1 MLQQY
6 LPLAVLKHPT
16 LIRKRQQSGT
26 VATVLTACGIET
38 LIGISTVSS
47 TRLQQY
53 LPLAVLKHNV
63 SVMWAVPYLP
73 CCNST
78 YRLRYWNLD
87 IDIVKEVF
95 CFTRC
100 NSTYRLRYWNKPWLF
115 GLRSPNLKLQQYFPL
130 AVLKLLEIVGTRGTE
145 VFSLQQYLPLA
156 VLKLI
161 IIIIRCRIIM
171 SSCNSTYRLRYWNNA
186 NLIPSSD
193 TPRSVATVLT
203 ACGIETWLTLTA
215 SVSFSPRRCNSTYRL
230 RYWNLNVGRGTVRSI
245 LLQQYLP
252 LAVLKLGRYWQVYH

>member
-1 MLQQY
+1 MFSCNSTYRLRY
-6 LPLAVLKHPT
+6 WNT
-16 LIRKRQQSGT
+16 RIFNTTIEFIS

-38 LIGISTVSS
+38 KRNVPVSTIA
-47 TRLQQY
+47 
-53 LPLAVLKHNV
+53 P
-63 SVMWAVPYLP
+63 
-73 CCNST
+73 
-78 YRLRYWNLD
+78 D
-87 IDIVKEVF
+87 
-95 CFTRC
+95 
-100 NSTYRLRYWNKPWLF
+100 
-115 GLRSPNLKLQQYFPL
+115 G
-130 AVLKLLEIVGTRGTE
+130 
-145 VFSLQQYLPLA
+145 
-156 VLKLI
+156 
-161 IIIIRCRIIM
+161 
-171 SSCNSTYRLRYWNNA
+171 CNSTYRLRYWNNA